1 MSGQGEASP
10 AASGNGS
17 GTFNPTTSYTALFL
31 LLLVYTSNYIDRQIL
46 AGLIEPIKDDL
57 GISDTMVGFLTGGV
71 FALFYS
77 VLGIPMAAWADRGNR
92 RNLIVWSLSIWS
104 AMTALCGLAQNTL
117 QLALAR
123 IGVGIG
129 EAGSSPPSHSI
140 ISDLFPPDK
149 RPFAMAIFSMGVNL
163 GILFGFIFAGMIYEA
178 FDYNWRPAF
187 FVVGLPGLLLA
198 VIVRFALKE
207 PKRGLSEAMQA
218 STADQKPL
226 AEGLKETVH
235 YIVSQRALW
244 QLFVGCTAVVTYGYI
259 FVTWGTS
266 FFIRSHGYSVK
277 EATTLMG
284 LLIGVGGGIGTLLC
298 GYIANRLAIKKPAYL
313 AWWVA
318 AVTVVTLP
326 FGVGTFLVSSPTLA
340 AVLFGISAF
349 AGAAYLGPSFAMAQN
364 LVPVRMRSLVAG
376 VFLFVINFIGYF
388 LGPMG
393 AGAISDAYREIYG
406 NDSLRYALL
415 TVAPINIITVIF
427 YYLAGKNL
435 EEGYARAQA
444 DS

>member
-266 FFIRSHGYSVK
+266 FFIRSHGYSVRRNRRDP
-277 EATTLMG
+277 AFWGRHLPCLLTNTCRSPFRHFRFCRRG
-284 LLIGVGGGIGTLLC
+284 LSGAILRDGAEPGTRS
-298 GYIANRLAIKKPAYL
+298 Y
-313 AWWVA
+313 
-318 AVTVVTLP
+318 
-326 FGVGTFLVSSPTLA
+326 
-340 AVLFGISAF
+340 AF
-349 AGAAYLGPSFAMAQN
+349 ARCRGLPLRDQFYRLFFGANGS
-364 LVPVRMRSLVAG
+364 R
-376 VFLFVINFIGYF
+376 
-388 LGPMG
+388 
-393 AGAISDAYREIYG
+393 G
-406 NDSLRYALL
+406 N
-415 TVAPINIITVIF
+415 
-427 YYLAGKNL
+427 
-435 EEGYARAQA
+435 Q
-444 DS
+444 